1 MKIFL
6 DARVLSVQRGG
17 VAKIVLELLDELSKR
32 QDITVVCYAMKDG
45 EAIRFSKP
53 NVEFK
58 FLSWP
63 FGIKKKTR
71 FILENSTLW
80 KAVWKESPD
89 IAIFPNY
96 TMPLLPLPRQTK
108 VVVGIWDISYS
119 THPSH
124 YTFMERLGLHG
135 PSKNAARVA
144 DLVVTCSEFDRDQ
157 ISKHYLIN
165 RQKIHFLELNADDRF
180 FGELG
185 TPVKS
190 HNTENDCTYLSNLNV
205 QGPYILSLGVIY
217 QRRQVPEIIT
227 AFVNLKKSG
236 KLPPDLQLLV
246 IGKNLIR
253 PKFNL
258 QGLISECY
266 EFGIRYGDFVPSKD
280 LVSVYQNALCY
291 ICLSEVDGEAV
302 LVKEAAALEVPI
314 ITTPMLS
321 GSVGGHAVEIEV
333 PVTVVGIESG
343 IREFFNEEDL
353 DTRVQD
359 ARRYL
364 ETINVAGSYNL
375 LVEKILNR
383 RGELKNA

>member
-1 MKIFL
+1 MKIFI

-17 VAKIVLELLDELSKR
+17 VAKIVLELLEALSTR

-45 EAIRFSKP
+45 EAITFSQP

-63 FGIKKKTR
+63 FGIKKMTR
-71 FILENSTLW
+71 FIVENSTLW
-80 KAVWKESPD
+80 KAVWKEAPD

-124 YTFMERLGLHG
+124 YTFMERLSLHG
-135 PSKNAARVA
+135 PSKYSARVA
-144 DLVVTCSEFDRDQ
+144 DLVVTCSEFDREQ
-157 ISKHYLIN
+157 ISKYYLIN

-180 FGELG
+180 FGEIG
-185 TPVKS
+185 TLVKS
-190 HNTENDCTYLSNLNV
+190 NNTENYCSYLRNLNV

-217 QRRQVPEIIT
+217 QRRLVPEIIK

-258 QGLISECY
+258 QALITECY

-280 LVSVYQNALCY
+280 LVSVYQNALSY

-333 PVTVVGIESG
+333 PVTVGGIESG
-343 IREFFNEEDL
+343 LQEFFNEENL
-353 DTRVQD
+353 DTKVQD
-359 ARRYL
+359 ARRHL

-375 LVEKILNR
+375 LVEKILNK

>member
-1 MKIFL
+1 M
-6 DARVLSVQRGG
+6 
-17 VAKIVLELLDELSKR
+17 
-32 QDITVVCYAMKDG
+32 
-45 EAIRFSKP
+45 
-53 NVEFK
+53 
-58 FLSWP
+58 
-63 FGIKKKTR
+63 
-71 FILENSTLW
+71 
-80 KAVWKESPD
+80 
-89 IAIFPNY
+89 
-96 TMPLLPLPRQTK
+96 
-108 VVVGIWDISYS
+108 
-119 THPSH
+119 
-124 YTFMERLGLHG
+124 
-135 PSKNAARVA
+135 
-144 DLVVTCSEFDRDQ
+144 
-157 ISKHYLIN
+157 
-165 RQKIHFLELNADDRF
+165 
-180 FGELG
+180 
-185 TPVKS
+185 
-190 HNTENDCTYLSNLNV
+190 
-205 QGPYILSLGVIY
+205 SLGVIY

-375 LVEKILNR
+375 LVEKILNK

>member
-17 VAKIVLELLDELSKR
+17 VAKIVLELLEVLSTR
-32 QDITVVCYAMKDG
+32 QDVKVVCYAMKNG
-45 EAIRFSKP
+45 EAITFSHP

-63 FGIKKKTR
+63 FGVKKMTR
-71 FILENSTLW
+71 FLVENTTLW
-80 KAVWKESPD
+80 KAVWKEAPD

-124 YTFMERLGLHG
+124 YTFMERLSLHG
-135 PSKNAARVA
+135 PSKYAARVA
-144 DLVVTCSEFDRDQ
+144 DLVVTCSEFDGEQ
-157 ISKHYLIN
+157 ISKYYHIN
-165 RQKIHFLELNADDRF
+165 RQKIHLLELNADDRF
-180 FGELG
+180 FGEIG
-185 TPVKS
+185 TSVKS
-190 HNTENDCTYLSNLNV
+190 HTTENYCSYLSDMNV

-217 QRRQVPEIIT
+217 QRRLVPEIIT
-227 AFVNLKKSG
+227 AFVNLKKSR

-258 QGLISECY
+258 QGLISECH

-280 LVSVYQNALCY
+280 LVSVYRNALCY
-291 ICLSEVDGEAV
+291 VCLSEVDGEAV

-321 GSVGGHAVEIEV
+321 GSVGGHAVEIGV
-333 PVTVVGIESG
+333 PVTVGGIESG
-343 IREFFNEEDL
+343 LQEFFDEEDL
-353 DTRVQD
+353 DTQVQD
-359 ARRYL
+359 ARRHL

-375 LVEKILNR
+375 LVEKILNKQ
-383 RGELKNA
+383 GELKNA